1 MKGGENMGELPT
13 RPEESNITFDQ
24 LTAEF
29 DAYKKALPEEQQGD
43 SNLWRKFLLN
53 SQDDGSWVFARSMD
67 DTLHGARQEVVKLV
81 EEGKI
86 QEATALGDLTKQMG
100 ERYSGMFKSVEVPT
114 GGVKFER
121 VKSPVTPAQPK
132 V

>member
-1 MKGGENMGELPT
+1 MRELPT
-13 RPEESNITFDQ
+13 RSNP

-29 DAYKKALPEEQQGD
+29 DTYKVVLTEEQQGD

-53 SQDDGSWVFARSMD
+53 RPDDGSGVFARSMD
-67 DTLHGARQEVVKLV
+67 DTLHGARQEVINLV
-81 EEGKI
+81 EKGKI

-100 ERYSGMFKSVEVPT
+100 ERYSGMFKSVKTRT
-114 GGVKFER
+114 GGVRLKR
-121 VKSPVTPAQPK
+121 VKSPVIPAQPK